1 MLLYLNILITNDKIC
16 KCETILF
23 LKISIQYYITFNFN
37 ISNWL
42 VLWSTEAY
50 SAFKNFL
57 QKEFSVENILFW
69 SAVEKYKAIDLLEKR
84 KETADFIFE
93 NFLMADAQYEVSF
106 IL

>member
-1 MLLYLNILITNDKIC
+1 M
-16 KCETILF
+16 
-23 LKISIQYYITFNFN
+23 
-37 ISNWL
+37 
-42 VLWSTEAY
+42 
-50 SAFKNFL
+50 